1 MTQAIAAKPVTS
13 CAGPTGT
20 SSPTCS
26 SQPPDGTAPA
36 APSTPRPA
44 GTRPAGTCTRTPS
57 NPPTKSPAYS
67 SQTPAAISRLTVE
80 HLDTTDQLRL
90 RFGREPLVLP
100 EPISEL
106 VRTLA
111 GTRRG
116 HAALGDQGISPWLF
130 PGGQPGRPISA
141 YQLAQ
146 RLRKIG
152 IRPAQARSTA
162 RFSLAAEL
170 PAAILA
176 RLLGIHIKVAIQ
188 WQHAAA
194 GDWTTYA
201 AHYSRRANTST
212 ASREQPQTAPHLK
225 QTPTV

>member
-1 MTQAIAAKPVTS
+1 MTLAIAAKPVTL

-20 SSPTCS
+20 SSPACS

-44 GTRPAGTCTRTPS
+44 GTRAAGSCTRTPS
-57 NPPTKSPAYS
+57 NPPTKSPA
-67 SQTPAAISRLTVE
+67 
-80 HLDTTDQLRL
+80 
-90 RFGREPLVLP
+90 
-100 EPISEL
+100 SEL
-106 VRTLA
+106 VRRLA
-111 GTRRG
+111 STRRG
-116 HAALGDQGISPWLF
+116 HAALGDSGNAPWLF
-130 PGGQPGRPISA
+130 PGGQPCRLIRA

-162 RFSLAAEL
+162 LFSLAAEL

-176 RLLGIHIKVAIQ
+176 RLLGIHVKVAVQ

-194 GDWTTYA
+194 GDWTTSPPTTA
-201 AHYSRRANTST
+201 AERTPLPPV
-212 ASREQPQTAPHLK
+212 ASKSNEIER
-225 QTPTV
+225 

>member
-1 MTQAIAAKPVTS
+1 MRWANRHKLTNLQFPATRWHGPSRAIDTEARWHQARRLLHEDTIKPADKV
-13 CAGPTGT
+13 AGLLLLLY
-20 SSPTCS
+20 
-26 SQPPDGTAPA
+26 A
-36 APSTPRPA
+36 
-44 GTRPAGTCTRTPS
+44 
-57 NPPTKSPAYS
+57 
-67 SQTPAAISRLTVE
+67 QTPAAISRLTLE

-111 GTRRG
+111 STRRG

-162 RFSLAAEL
+162 LFSLAAEL

-176 RLLGIHIKVAIQ
+176 RLLGIHIKVAVQ